1 MPYAPRGTRQR
12 RPAGPGPSGAATDR
26 QTIRVRRAVAAG
38 AGLLVLILLVFGIKG
53 CLNAR
58 KDRAFRDYAADVRAL
73 MRESDGLSNKLFDVL
88 SKPGN
93 SDSLDIQMQISAQ
106 ATDGEQLVERAKDTD
121 HPDELN
127 DAEHW
132 IVTTLGFRRDALKR
146 IAEKI
151 PAALADKGRRPAI
164 VSIAGQMQAFLASDV
179 IYSQRALPQLEQK
192 FQDRDI
198 NERFPLSKSL
208 TDLSWLEPDTVE
220 ARLGK
225 IGNVQKQ
232 ATPGIHGTGLQG
244 VTAKPSG
251 TALTESG
258 VNRIALTA
266 GLSFD
271 VDVQNQGES
280 EESDVGVTISITDGK
295 RIEVDQAIS
304 RIAAGDTQA
313 VSIPI
318 SQKPTTG
325 AVNKLTV
332 EVAPVPGEK
341 VRDNNEAT
349 YQVVFTG
356 SP

>member
-1 MPYAPRGTRQR
+1 
-12 RPAGPGPSGAATDR
+12 
-26 QTIRVRRAVAAG
+26 
-38 AGLLVLILLVFGIKG
+38 
-53 CLNAR
+53 
-58 KDRAFRDYAADVRAL
+58 
-73 MRESDGLSNKLFDVL
+73 LSNKLFDVL

-106 ATDGEQLVERAKDTD
+106 ATDAEQLVERAKDTD

-132 IVTTLGFRRDALKR
+132 IVTALEFRRDALKR

-164 VSIAGQMQAFLASDV
+164 DAIAGQMQAFLASDV

-198 NERFPLSKSL
+198 NERFSVSRFLR
-208 TDLSWLEPDTVE
+208 DLSWLEPATVE

-225 IGNVQKQ
+225 IGNLQKQ
-232 ATPGIHGTGLQG
+232 ATPGVHGTGLQG
-244 VTAKPSG
+244 VTTKPSG
-251 TALTESG
+251 TALTETG
-258 VNRIALTA
+258 VNRIALA
-266 GLSFD
+266 EGLSFD
-271 VDVQNQGES
+271 VEVQNQGES
-280 EESDVGVTISITDGK
+280 EETDVGVTISITDGK

-304 RIAAGDTQA
+304 RIAAGDTQT

-341 VRDNNEAT
+341 VKDNNKAT